1 MKRVLKRVLSLLLVL
16 TLCCSNVVNVYAD
29 TLGDSTKGMVPVSY
43 PGGGGSGGT
52 YKAAPVFAVTTA

>member
-1 MKRVLKRVLSLLLVL
+1 MKQVLKRVISLFLVL
-16 TLCCSNVVNVYAD
+16 TLCCSNVANIYAD
-29 TLGDSTKGMVPVSY
+29 TLGDSSEGTVPVPY